1 MTLVGT
7 LRNNSG
13 LKENISLEKYKDY
26 IKNNKSPIDCK
37 QEASSTMRN
46 LIEGFM
52 N

>member
-7 LRNNSG
+7 LRNSPG
-13 LKENISLEKYKDY
+13 LKENISLGKCKDY
-26 IKNNKSPIDCK
+26 IKNNNSPIDCK
-37 QEASSTMRN
+37 QEVSSTIRS